1 MDYDDEM
8 IDLYNE
14 VIGLEAVLDSIGDY
28 PCDPDAFR
36 SREQVR
42 EELREA
48 LALYNKRLNLINGN
62 KE

>member
-1 MDYDDEM
+1 MNYDDEM

-36 SREQVR
+36 SREQAR